1 MLFYALHHS
10 SDSGSEVRSC
20 TVLLWMESELFD
32 FIDRYMPLTEPE
44 KEVILDL
51 ALFKRFEKGTVL
63 LREGNWSNEYYFVIK
78 GCLRAYYIID
88 GEEKTTTFYTELQN
102 VAPLSTINKTPS
114 DQYVACVEDS
124 LLLVSTPDTEQL
136 VFERFPR
143 FETLCRLLS
152 ENLLA
157 QSQASFDQFKNSS
170 PEQRYLHL
178 LETRPDLLQRVPLHQ
193 LASYLGIKAESRSR
207 IRRRVQ
213 QKARA

>member
-1 MLFYALHHS
+1 
-10 SDSGSEVRSC
+10 
-20 TVLLWMESELFD
+20 MESELFD
-32 FIDRYMPLTEPE
+32 FIARYMPLTEPE
-44 KEVILDL
+44 KQVIVDL
-51 ALFKRFEKGTVL
+51 ALFKRFDKGTVL
-63 LREGNWSNEYYFVIK
+63 VRAGELSNAYYFVVK
-78 GCLRAYYIID
+78 GCLRAYYLID
-88 GEEKTTTFYTELQN
+88 GEEKTTAFYTELQN
-102 VAPLSTINKTPS
+102 LAPLSTVNKKPS
-114 DQYVACVEDS
+114 DQCIVCLEDS

-152 ENLLA
+152 ENLLV

-178 LETRPDLLQRVPLHQ
+178 LDTRPDLLQRVPLHQ
-193 LASYLGIKAESRSR
+193 LASFLGIKAESLSR

>member
-1 MLFYALHHS
+1 
-10 SDSGSEVRSC
+10 
-20 TVLLWMESELFD
+20 
-32 FIDRYMPLTEPE
+32 MPLTEPE
-44 KEVILDL
+44 KQVIVDL
-51 ALFKRFEKGTVL
+51 ALFKRFDKGTVL
-63 LREGNWSNEYYFVIK
+63 VRAGELSNAYYFVVK
-78 GCLRAYYIID
+78 GCLRAYYLID
-88 GEEKTTTFYTELQN
+88 GEEKTTAFYTELQN
-102 VAPLSTINKTPS
+102 LAPLSTVNKKPS
-114 DQYVACVEDS
+114 DQCIVCLEDS

-152 ENLLA
+152 ENLLV

-178 LETRPDLLQRVPLHQ
+178 LDTRPDLLQRVPLHQ
-193 LASYLGIKAESRSR
+193 LASFLGIKAESLSR